1 MTITHDI
8 EKLNDNDY
16 VLKMAQGALG
26 EDVGK
31 GFYDN
36 LLNPAIRCTRPD
48 ALDLADVA
56 DKIERTGDIIVP
68 LCIPRAFDWKKSP
81 EGYEF
86 WKKIY
91 EKFQWGV
98 DYNPK

>member
-1 MTITHDI
+1 MTITHDFDM

-26 EDVGK
+26 EDAGK
-31 GFYDN
+31 RFYDN
-36 LLNPAIRCTRPD
+36 LLNPAIRPDRPD

-56 DKIERTGDIIVP
+56 DKIERTGGIIVP
-68 LCIPRAFDWKKSP
+68 MCIPRAFDWKKSP

-86 WKKIY
+86 WNKIY
-91 EKFQWGV
+91 EKFQWV
-98 DYNPK
+98 